1 MALSIGS
8 STMIEKLSAGMKSWI
23 IQDYLDI
30 CENPAEYGI
39 ADIQADYSK
48 VIDIIEEDVN
58 AKFETR
64 IPRELIDACLSTT
77 KPGAPFSC

>member
-1 MALSIGS
+1 
-8 STMIEKLSAGMKSWI
+8 MKSWVE
-23 IQDYLDI
+23 QDYRDI

-39 ADIQADYSK
+39 ADVQADYSK

-64 IPRELIDACLSTT
+64 IPRKLIDECV
-77 KPGAPFSC
+77 G

>member
-1 MALSIGS
+1 
-8 STMIEKLSAGMKSWI
+8 MIDKLSAGMKSWI
-23 IQDYLDI
+23 MQDYRDI

-39 ADIQADYSK
+39 ADVQADYSK

-64 IPRELIDACLSTT
+64 IPKELIEAFLSTT